1 MWVCQGRGTG
11 FYTLLLLFIIYLL
24 LAFIHYTF
32 KHEKSFLSPPAE
44 VTCGYVRGGGQG
56 HQLSGADVIKALL
69 LFQPTLARI
78 VNAAGGE
85 LVRDLNCQES
95 LDVDQ
100 VVVDGEP
107 G

>member
-1 MWVCQGRGTG
+1 M
-11 FYTLLLLFIIYLL
+11 FYTFQSSDFR
-24 LAFIHYTF
+24 APVCT
-32 KHEKSFLSPPAE
+32 HEKSFLSPPAE
-44 VTCGYVRGGGQG
+44 VTCEYVRGGGQG

-85 LVRDLNCQES
+85 LVRDLNCEES
-95 LDVDQ
+95 LE
-100 VVVDGEP
+100 VDGEL

>member
-11 FYTLLLLFIIYLL
+11 FYTLYIIIYYLL
-24 LAFIHYTF
+24 YIVYYTF

-44 VTCGYVRGGGQG
+44 VTCEYVRGGGQG

-85 LVRDLNCQES
+85 LVRDLNCEES
-95 LDVDQ
+95 LEVDQ

>member
-1 MWVCQGRGTG
+1 M
-11 FYTLLLLFIIYLL
+11 FYTFQSSDFFRP
-24 LAFIHYTF
+24 APVCT
-32 KHEKSFLSPPAE
+32 HEKSFLSPPAE

-56 HQLSGADVIKALL
+56 HQLSAADVIKALL

-85 LVRDLNCQES
+85 LVRDLNCEES
-95 LDVDQ
+95 VEVDQ